1 MIHFE
6 NLPIEFDPTFEAW
19 RDVAACAGR
28 DDVDFFATPDDA
40 EEIARAKALC
50 AGCPVADECLDF
62 AIETNQSDGIWGGL
76 LPVERDAVRRRRR
89 RELREAS

>member
-6 NLPIEFDPTFEAW
+6 NLPVEFAPEFEAW
-19 RDVAACAGR
+19 RDAAACANR
-28 DDVDFFATPDDA
+28 DDVDFFPTPDDS

-50 AGCPVADECLDF
+50 ATCPVADECLDF
-62 AIETNQSDGIWGGL
+62 ALETNQSDGIWGGL
-76 LPVERDAVRRRRR
+76 LPVERAALLRRLR